1 MFGVTE
7 LDVRFQGWIIPLSLA
22 RTAERMS
29 LEDATVC
36 CSDFCR
42 CIIPEVGQDAR
53 KQIEQLVSPAQ
64 FHGQSCSGWHLL
76 RFLR

>member
-42 CIIPEVGQDAR
+42 RNISEVGQNAR
-53 KQIEQLVSPAQ
+53 KQN
-64 FHGQSCSGWHLL
+64 
-76 RFLR
+76 